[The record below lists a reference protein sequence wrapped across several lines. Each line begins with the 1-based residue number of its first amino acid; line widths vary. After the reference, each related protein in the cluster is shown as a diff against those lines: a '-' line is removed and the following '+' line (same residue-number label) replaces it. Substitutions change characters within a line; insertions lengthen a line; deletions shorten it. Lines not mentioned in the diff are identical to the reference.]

1 MKSIKEYINE
11 SKQLDIKFLK
21 RAIDSML
28 NRNEDFVEDIF
39 KELKTSKSIYKAID
53 STNSW
58 DDVYNEIDMIN
69 DQVSLGTSIDEIKEM
84 TEKYDQQISKYICK
98 GWSKFIK

>member
-21 RAIDSML
+21 KAIDSML

>member
-1 MKSIKEYINE
+1 MKSLKEYINE

-21 RAIDSML
+21 KAIDSML
-28 NRNEDFVEDIF
+28 NRNDDFIEDIF

-98 GWSKFIK
+98 EWSKFIK

>member
-21 RAIDSML
+21 KAIDSML

-69 DQVSLGTSIDEIKEM
+69 DQVSLGTNIDEIKEM

>member
-21 RAIDSML
+21 KAIDSML

-39 KELKTSKSIYKAID
+39 KELKISKSIYKAID

-69 DQVSLGTSIDEIKEM
+69 DQVSLGTNIDEIKEM

>member
-21 RAIDSML
+21 KAIDSML

-69 DQVSLGTSIDEIKEM
+69 DQVSLGTNIDEIKEM

-98 GWSKFIK
+98 GWNKFIK

>member
-1 MKSIKEYINE
+1 MFIS
-11 SKQLDIKFLK
+11 
-21 RAIDSML
+21 
-28 NRNEDFVEDIF
+28 IF

-69 DQVSLGTSIDEIKEM
+69 DQVSLGTNIDEIKEM

>member
-21 RAIDSML
+21 KAIDSML

-69 DQVSLGTSIDEIKEM
+69 DQVSLGTNIDEIKEM
-84 TEKYDQQISKYICK
+84 TEKYDQQISKYICQ